1 MTMTEESLRKRI
13 ETEGP
18 HEVTIE
24 RIEALEVS
32 DELKILL
39 FDMTYHTSWVLEQ
52 VNRNKEVLKK
62 ILQHVDLHGDKA
74 PVL

>member
-1 MTMTEESLRKRI
+1 MAEEPLRERI

-18 HEVTIE
+18 SEVTIE

-39 FDMTYHTSWVLEQ
+39 FDMTYHTSWVLEETK
-52 VNRNKEVLKK
+52 RNKEVLKK
-62 ILQHVDLHGDKA
+62 ILEHTDFHGETP